1 MPETSRKSYKK
12 AFGSLRFFVD
22 GFETLPDIERI
33 PAEWVV
39 AMFAGGLSPKSRL
52 HYFEAVA
59 ALFAAAAKS
68 GLIEPVEAFGRLKP
82 EVKAMASG
90 GAAEASVAD
99 LAKLCRLARGFF
111 AARGLYNPIRGLILV
126 SLLNG
131 AQSPARIATL
141 RVGDMQNLDA
151 ASREVV
157 ACLAAPGRKYLF
169 PLNQSQQTP
178 RQLERM
184 VALSV
189 ARTMAAASVAMSTSV
204 QETLGAYWALGALK
218 CGASGAETLGTLGY
232 VPAGVPV
239 LGLVE
244 PDASPEKKS
253 NLRRAVGSLFMSNPK
268 EWFALRL
275 RPHIRFEKLEARL
288 SCLAA
293 SNRPEI
299 FYPCREISRRVNKKI
314 VTEQKPVIPE
324 IVFFRCRLT
333 DVAPLIGE
341 IGDLGWV
348 YSSSGTYARIA
359 PRAMEA
365 FQRAIGQFAPGYEVG
380 RVGTLEYHPGD
391 RVEILGGI
399 GQGHSAEVIES
410 KAERVGGV
418 IYRLRIFGD
427 QRDIEFRVA
436 DPRMLKPQRQKKVK

>member
-12 AFGSLRFFVD
+12 AFGSLRFFIE
-22 GFETLPDIERI
+22 GFETPPAVDKI

-52 HYFEAVA
+52 HYFEAVG
-59 ALFAAAAKS
+59 ALFAAAVKA
-68 GLIEPVEAFGRLKP
+68 GLIEPVAAFGRLKP
-82 EVKAMASG
+82 AMKNMASAG
-90 GAAEASVAD
+90 RPEVTSAD
-99 LAKLCRLARGFF
+99 LAKLCKLARGFF
-111 AARGLYNPIRGLILV
+111 TSRGSYDPIRGLILV

-141 RVGDMQNLDA
+141 RVSDVGNMDS
-151 ASREVV
+151 ASREVA

-169 PLNQSQQTP
+169 PLDQSRQTP
-178 RQLERM
+178 RQLERT
-184 VALSV
+184 VASSV
-189 ARTMAAASVAMSTSV
+189 AQTLAAASVSMSTSV
-204 QETLGAYWALGALK
+204 QETLGACWALAALQ
-218 CGASGAETLGTLGY
+218 CGASGAEVLGTLGY
-232 VPAGVPV
+232 VPAAVPV

-244 PDASPEKKS
+244 PDASAEKKS
-253 NLRRAVGSLFMSNPK
+253 NLRRAVGSLFMTNPR

-275 RPHIRFEKLEARL
+275 RPHVRFEKLETRLNRL
-288 SCLAA
+288 SA
-293 SNRPEI
+293 SERPEI

-427 QRDIEFRVA
+427 QRDIEFRIA
-436 DPRMLKPQRQKKVK
+436 DPRMLKPQKQKK